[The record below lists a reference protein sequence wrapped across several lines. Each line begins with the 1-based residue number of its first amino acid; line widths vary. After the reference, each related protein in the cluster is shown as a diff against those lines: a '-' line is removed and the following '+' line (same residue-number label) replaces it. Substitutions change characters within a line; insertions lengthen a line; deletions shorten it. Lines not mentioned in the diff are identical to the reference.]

1 MALQLVFPSEE
12 WGDQVLCYRAE
23 CLEAGDNS
31 LAGTAGLAGRAALP
45 LGWPRCAATGGR
57 ETALPGMVPATTL
70 LAVRPEDGRLVGMID
85 IRHRL
90 NDYLLQ
96 FGGRIGY
103 SVRPSQRRRGYA
115 KEMLRQGLVRC
126 REMGLVRVLVTCD
139 RDNRASARTILACG
153 GVLEDERERED
164 GGVTQRYW
172 IALPPPKSRPRSK
185 RRPREDI
192 SRGTSLSLRAPDFT
206 GGVKSVAEVFSERVL
221 EGWKRRRFWG
231 GGDVKWC
238 PGSPVWRQVNAA
250 VRPCCAL
257 GG

>member
-31 LAGTAGLAGRAALP
+31 LAGTAGLAEAGSFAAWL
-45 LGWPRCAATGGR
+45 AAVR
-57 ETALPGMVPATTL
+57 RNRWEETALPGMVPATTL

-96 FGGRIGY
+96 FGGHIGY
-103 SVRPSQRRRGYA
+103 SVRPSQRRQGYA
-115 KEMLRQGLVRC
+115 KEMLRQGLARC
-126 REMGLVRVLVTCD
+126 REMGLARVLVTCN

-153 GVLEDERERED
+153 GVLEDERED

-172 IALPPPKSRPRSK
+172 IALPPPKSRPR
-185 RRPREDI
+185 RERGPREDI
-192 SRGTSLSLRAPDFT
+192 SRGPLFVASRPPILPGESNRFGGSLF
-206 GGVKSVAEVFSERVL
+206 
-221 EGWKRRRFWG
+221 
-231 GGDVKWC
+231 
-238 PGSPVWRQVNAA
+238 
-250 VRPCCAL
+250 
-257 GG
+257 